1 MDQVSLQTLL
11 LQGLKRYMKDVN
23 PSVHDLDF
31 LDEKHADF
39 KGFRGV
45 RDNVAR
51 GSRKAGIGATV
62 NHTNIVTSEEEDL
75 LWSIDI
81 LRMSSPRVLSNTI
94 LFLTGM
100 VFCLRGGRE
109 HYALKLSQFTF
120 ATGLVSGE
128 QRECVVYVENGS
140 KNHSGSYKDKGSN
153 KSVRKI
159 HNLGNDVM
167 FPF

>member
-1 MDQVSLQTLL
+1 M
-11 LQGLKRYMKDVN
+11 
-23 PSVHDLDF
+23 
-31 LDEKHADF
+31 
-39 KGFRGV
+39 

-51 GSRKAGIGATV
+51 GSGNAGIGATV
-62 NHTNIVTSEEEDL
+62 NIVSEEEDL

-81 LRMSSPRVLSNTI
+81 LGMSSPRVLSNTI
-94 LFLTGM
+94 LFLTGK

-109 HYALKLSQFTF
+109 HYAIKLSQFTF

-153 KSVRKI
+153 KSVR
-159 HNLGNDVM
+159 HYEDPQLGERCYVSILK
-167 FPF
+167 FYLSKLPEVLKTLIYSI

>member
-1 MDQVSLQTLL
+1 MDQPNTISLL
-11 LQGLKRYMKDVN
+11 LQGLKRYMKDAN
-23 PSVHDLDF
+23 PSAHDLDF
-31 LDEKHADF
+31 FDEKHADF

-51 GSRKAGIGATV
+51 GLRNAGIGATV
-62 NHTNIVTSEEEDL
+62 NHTNIITSEAEDL

-81 LRMSSPRVLSNTI
+81 LGMSSPRVLSNKI
-94 LFLTGM
+94 LFLTGK

-128 QRECVVYVENGS
+128 Q
-140 KNHSGSYKDKGSN
+140 
-153 KSVRKI
+153 
-159 HNLGNDVM
+159 
-167 FPF
+167 